1 MQLACLFKE
10 KIMRPFVIVSII
22 LIVMT
27 TLGFVQPELRAVT
40 AQTTWC
46 IMIEKLNYTE
56 WCIN

>member
-1 MQLACLFKE
+1 
-10 KIMRPFVIVSII
+10 MRPFVIVSII

-27 TLGFVQPELRAVT
+27 MLGFVQPELRAVT